1 MSVSVVIVDDHAV
14 FRESLRAVLQDRDGI
29 EVVDDV
35 GTGAEAIASAER
47 HHPDVVVLDVRLPDR
62 NGVSVT
68 ESLTRRLPDVA
79 ILILS
84 SLPEVATASAALR
97 AGARG
102 YLVKTSPLEVIVRGI
117 HTVASGQTLVDTVV
131 AVAFRNG
138 DLYNADSRWSPR
150 EQQLLDLL
158 AVGASTSEMARRLH
172 LSEKTVRNYTS
183 ALYAK
188 IGASSR
194 SEAVLIAR
202 ANQRES
208 Y

>member
-14 FRESLRAVLQDRDGI
+14 FRQSLRAVLQDRDGI
-29 EVVDDV
+29 DVVDDV
-35 GTGAEAIASAER
+35 GTGAEAMASAER
-47 HHPDVVVLDVRLPDR
+47 HRPDVVVLDVRLPDR

-68 ESLTRRLPDVA
+68 ESLTRRCPDVA

-84 SLPEVATASAALR
+84 SLHEATTASAALR

-117 HTVASGQTLVDTVV
+117 LTVASGQTLVDTVV
-131 AVAFRNG
+131 ADALRNG
-138 DLYNADSRWSPR
+138 DRFNADSRWSPR
-150 EQQLLDLL
+150 EQQLLELL
-158 AVGASTSEMARRLH
+158 AIGASTSEMARGLH

-188 IGASSR
+188 LGASSR

-202 ANQRES
+202 AQQREP